1 MNIHE
6 TLAEDT
12 GNSISAMLLGTLDV
26 ITPDNV
32 RNYVPQYA
40 VGIHADIADLILSI
54 GMVTTDWTI
63 TQEGTALV
71 FKYKGTEKWRV
82 TI

>member
-12 GNSISAMLLGTLDV
+12 GNSIFEMLAGTLDI
-26 ITPDNV
+26 ITPDNI

-40 VGIHADIADLILSI
+40 VGIHADIADLILSTS
-54 GMVTTDWTI
+54 MATTDWTI

-71 FKYKGTEKWRV
+71 FKYKNGEKWRV